1 MLGSQMED
9 EQRMHLA
16 VIDVQR
22 VALRKEA
29 QELEVAKW
37 VCRPC
42 GVCACGGCVRGNG
55 CVCVCGLPPV
65 RMCLACVGFASY
77 PACIF
82 HAQVSTR

>member
-29 QELEVAKW
+29 QELEAAKW
-37 VCRPC
+37 VCRPLR
-42 GVCACGGCVRGNG
+42 RG
-55 CVCVCGLPPV
+55 
-65 RMCLACVGFASY
+65 
-77 PACIF
+77 
-82 HAQVSTR
+82 